1 MINQIMVILTNC
13 IGVFA
18 ILIGLMFIV
27 FSTEVKVLLTGA
39 AFFIFG
45 LMAVGAAYHHAPTL
59 FILSRSV

>member
-18 ILIGLMFIV
+18 MLIGLMFIV

-39 AFFIFG
+39 AIFIVG
-45 LMAVGAAYHHAPTL
+45 LAVVGAAYHHAPTL
-59 FILSRSV
+59 FILSSAL